1 MPSKKPGT
9 NVALQLERR
18 KLLIDA
24 TMSAISEHGL
34 SKLTLAKIANIAGLS
49 AGSVNFHF
57 DSKETL
63 LLETLKFLAEEFG
76 DSIDHALTSAGDNPA
91 DQMLALLDASL
102 DSNITEPRKMA
113 VWFAFAA
120 ESRGREDYQRI
131 CGAQDEKIFTLT
143 LRLCDQ
149 LIRMGGKQK
158 QMNARAM
165 ANAVQGLV
173 DEIWEGILY
182 TGDNYDRADARFMYR
197 AFLASVFPWAFSSP
211 TEPEKKKIA
220 LSVSAR
226 SLKITPASLAD
237 AADIA
242 PLFDEYRQFYEQ
254 PANPGLAK
262 RFIGDNLRKER
273 STIFV
278 ARDKNDEALGF
289 VQLYPG
295 WCSVTAKPL
304 YTLYDLFVS
313 AEARQCGVGRELML
327 AAKNFALRQRA
338 CRIDLET
345 AVDNFGAQN
354 LYEDLGY
361 EREVSFYKYSLE
373 IG

>member
-9 NVALQLERR
+9 NKALQLERR
-18 KLLIDA
+18 KLLMDA

-34 SKLTLAKIANIAGLS
+34 SKLTLAKIAGIAGLS

-76 DSIDHALTSAGDNPA
+76 DSVDRALATAGNNPA
-91 DQMLALLDASL
+91 DQILALLDASL

-113 VWFAFAA
+113 VWFAFTA
-120 ESRGREDYQRI
+120 ESRGRKDYQRI
-131 CGAQDEKIFTLT
+131 CGAQDKKIFILT

-149 LIRMGGKQK
+149 IIRLGDKQK

-165 ANAVQGLV
+165 ANAIQGLI
-173 DEIWEGILY
+173 DEIWEEILY
-182 TGDNYDRADARFMYR
+182 TGEDYDRADARFLYR
-197 AFLASVFPWAFSSP
+197 AFLASVFPWAFNTP
-211 TEPEKKKIA
+211 TNPENQNTA
-220 LSVSAR
+220 LSAGAH
-226 SLKITPASLAD
+226 SLKITRASATD
-237 AADIA
+237 ATVIA
-242 PLFDEYRQFYEQ
+242 RLFDKYRQFYQQ
-254 PANPGLAK
+254 PANPRLAK
-262 RFIGDNLRKER
+262 RFIGDNLQKER
-273 STIFV
+273 SVIFL
-278 ARDKNDEALGF
+278 ARDIDDKALGF

-295 WCSVTAKPL
+295 WCSVAAKPL

-313 AEARQCGVGRELML
+313 TEARQRGVGRELML
-327 AAKNFALRQRA
+327 AAQKFSRRQRA

-345 AVDNFGAQN
+345 AVDNFSAQN

-361 EREVSFYKYSLE
+361 ERETSFYKYSLE
-373 IG
+373 LN

>member
-9 NVALQLERR
+9 NKALQLERR
-18 KLLIDA
+18 KLLMDA

-34 SKLTLAKIANIAGLS
+34 SRLTLAKIAGIAGLS

-63 LLETLKFLAEEFG
+63 LLETLNFLAEEFG
-76 DSIDHALTSAGDNPA
+76 DSVDRALATAGDNPA

-113 VWFAFAA
+113 VWFAFTA
-120 ESRGREDYQRI
+120 ESRGRKDYQRI
-131 CGAQDEKIFTLT
+131 CGAQDKKIFTLT

-149 LIRMGGKQK
+149 IIRLGDKQK

-165 ANAVQGLV
+165 ANAIQGLI
-173 DEIWEGILY
+173 DEIWEEILY
-182 TGDNYDRADARFMYR
+182 TGEDYDRADARFLYR
-197 AFLASVFPWAFSSP
+197 AFLASVFPWAFNTP
-211 TEPEKKKIA
+211 TNPENQNTA
-220 LSVSAR
+220 LSAGAH
-226 SLKITPASLAD
+226 SLKITRASSTD
-237 AADIA
+237 AAVIA
-242 PLFDEYRQFYEQ
+242 RLFDKYRQFYQQ
-254 PANPGLAK
+254 PANPRLAK
-262 RFIGDNLRKER
+262 RFIGDNLQKER
-273 STIFV
+273 SVIFL
-278 ARDKNDEALGF
+278 ARDIDDKALGF

-295 WCSVTAKPL
+295 WCSVAAKPL

-313 AEARQCGVGRELML
+313 TEARQRGVGRELML
-327 AAKNFALRQRA
+327 AAQNFARRQRA

-345 AVDNFGAQN
+345 AVDNFSAQN

-361 EREVSFYKYSLE
+361 ERETSFYKYSLE
-373 IG
+373 LS